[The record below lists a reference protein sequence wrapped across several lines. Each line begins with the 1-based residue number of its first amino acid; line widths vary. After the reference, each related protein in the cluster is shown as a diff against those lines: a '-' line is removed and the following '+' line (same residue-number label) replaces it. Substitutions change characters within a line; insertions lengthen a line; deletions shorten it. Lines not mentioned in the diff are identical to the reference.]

1 MPLPFRDNSSSGRK
15 SSQQQRYT
23 PLHESIPEEVHD
35 DRRYSET
42 FTLSDLSDPDLD
54 DESRIK
60 LRRVDNAKRSNEA
73 AAYANRRSTD
83 VEAYLD
89 SITEAEQELLAAARQ
104 YELTDDSDD
113 GDYTVKKK
121 KKGHHRRTSSFRRH
135 TPRTGWRAYYYSRW
149 LWRTL
154 VVIFVALGMMV
165 WAFLNLAWSE
175 DESERVR
182 LWLYLS

>member
-1 MPLPFRDNSSSGRK
+1 MPLPFRDQFKHDKSSSGRK

-23 PLHESIPEEVHD
+23 PLHETIPEEVHD

-42 FTLSDLSDPDLD
+42 FSLSDLSDPND
-54 DESRIK
+54 DAHK
-60 LRRVDNAKRSNEA
+60 LRRVDNAKSSHVN
-73 AAYANRRSTD
+73 AYDNRRSTD

-113 GDYTVKKK
+113 QDYVVK
-121 KKGHHRRTSSFRRH
+121 KKGHQRRPSFKRH

-149 LWRTL
+149 FWRTL

-165 WAFLNLAWSE
+165 WAFLNVAWSGDDTE
-175 DESERVR
+175 WVR
-182 LWLYLS
+182 YTEFV